1 MRRWIDPLLLGA
13 AFALV
18 AWRVTLVE
26 TPRVVMARAVS
37 RLGEGRFNR
46 FVHAPL
52 ATAAARTIVRPSP
65 DLAYSSCAFDL
76 LKGPLVV
83 AVPPM
88 PSPYWSLS
96 VFDAHTDVAYV
107 RNGVQARGGP
117 IRIAVALGGQRV
129 PAGVPVVRV
138 GGRRGVA
145 LLRIL
150 VQDHTRFAPIDAARH
165 GATCAT
171 G

>member
-37 RLGEGRFNR
+37 RLGEGGFNR

-52 ATAAARTIVRPSP
+52 ATAAAHTIVRPSP

-76 LKGPLVV
+76 LKAPLVV
-83 AVPPM
+83 TVMPVP
-88 PSPYWSLS
+88 SRYWSLS
-96 VFDAHTDVAYV
+96 VFDAKTNVAFV
-107 RNGVQARGGP
+107 RNNRQPSNGP
-117 IRIAVALGGQRV
+117 IRLAIALGGQRV
-129 PAGVPVVRV
+129 PAGLPVVRV

-145 LLRIL
+145 LLRVL
-150 VQDHTRFAPIDAARH
+150 VEDRAGYAAIDAARRRS
-165 GATCAT
+165 TCAP